1 MSSGGDFTSVSELFE
16 LLKPLLLVLIPL
28 VIMQL
33 VLMITAL
40 VSMLKRDTYKMGNRV
55 IWILVV
61 VLVNTI
67 GPILY
72 FVLGRKDE

>member
-1 MSSGGDFTSVSELFE
+1 MTEFDVVFSFISSILIFI
-16 LLKPLLLVLIPL
+16 IPL
-28 VIMQL
+28 AIIQL

-40 VSMLKRDTYKMGNRV
+40 VSILRHDTYKTGNRL

-61 VLVNTI
+61 IFVNTI

>member
-1 MSSGGDFTSVSELFE
+1 MPPGGDLGSVSDLFE
-16 LLKPLLLVLIPL
+16 LLKPLLFVLVPLLI
-28 VIMQL
+28 VQL

-40 VSMLKRDTYKMGNRV
+40 VSILRRDSYKMGSRV

-61 VLVNTI
+61 VFINTI

>member
-40 VSMLKRDTYKMGNRV
+40 VSILKRDTYKTGNRV

-61 VLVNTI
+61 VLINTI

>member
-1 MSSGGDFTSVSELFE
+1 MSIETDFQVAFSLIQSMLIF
-16 LLKPLLLVLIPL
+16 LIPL
-28 VIMQL
+28 AIIQL

-40 VSMLKRDTYKMGNRV
+40 VSILRHDTYKTGTRL

-61 VLVNTI
+61 IFVNTI

-72 FVLGRKDE
+72 FVLGRNNE

>member
-1 MSSGGDFTSVSELFE
+1 MSPGGDFTSVSELFE
-16 LLKPLLLVLIPL
+16 LLKPLLLVIIPL
-28 VIMQL
+28 VIIQL

-40 VSMLKRDTYKMGNRV
+40 VSIFRRDTYKTGNRV

-61 VLVNTI
+61 VLINTI